1 MKKVWH
7 SLLTKYIVLILIAL
21 GFLQLVVILY
31 MVGINFERLVS
42 KVPTIEEIEERW
54 TEDVYEATT
63 DDVDGIVQDWHTQY
77 SQASFFYVNSNGKLV
92 KKWYIHAASKIPEHW
107 DTVTT
112 TRFIQSH
119 YGSPTFTV
127 IRFVGNKDANGFL
140 VLQIERDTLEPA
152 KMESGFLYIAFLLM
166 FAFLGISL
174 LFFMRILKRLV
185 NLEEAMTIRE
195 MDGLPIRTEVKKKDE
210 IGAVEQAFNNMV
222 DELREAKKRELEEEQ
237 LRRELIANLSHDLK
251 TPLTKMRAQLQN
263 VSADQAQH
271 LDHSISMMSHL
282 IENLM
287 SYSLLTA
294 NKMRYHAKDARIDRL
309 VNQSI
314 ASWYPLFEE
323 QGFEV
328 ELEVE
333 ELSWHIDKL
342 WLERILDNLLQNV
355 LRHANEG
362 KFIRVVVQNNQI
374 MVRDKGQGFVD
385 HAHTKGAGI
394 GLSIVELM
402 AEKMNLSLVID
413 NTAYGT
419 TVQLYPK
426 D

>member
-1 MKKVWH
+1 
-7 SLLTKYIVLILIAL
+7 
-21 GFLQLVVILY
+21 
-31 MVGINFERLVS
+31 
-42 KVPTIEEIEERW
+42 
-54 TEDVYEATT
+54 
-63 DDVDGIVQDWHTQY
+63 
-77 SQASFFYVNSNGKLV
+77 
-92 KKWYIHAASKIPEHW
+92 
-107 DTVTT
+107 
-112 TRFIQSH
+112 
-119 YGSPTFTV
+119 
-127 IRFVGNKDANGFL
+127 
-140 VLQIERDTLEPA
+140 
-152 KMESGFLYIAFLLM
+152 
-166 FAFLGISL
+166 
-174 LFFMRILKRLV
+174 
-185 NLEEAMTIRE
+185 
-195 MDGLPIRTEVKKKDE
+195 
-210 IGAVEQAFNNMV
+210 
-222 DELREAKKRELEEEQ
+222 
-237 LRRELIANLSHDLK
+237 
-251 TPLTKMRAQLQN
+251 MRAQLQN

-294 NKMRYHAKDARIDRL
+294 NKMRYHAKDTRIDRL

-323 QGFEV
+323 QGFKV

-413 NTAYGT
+413 STAYGT